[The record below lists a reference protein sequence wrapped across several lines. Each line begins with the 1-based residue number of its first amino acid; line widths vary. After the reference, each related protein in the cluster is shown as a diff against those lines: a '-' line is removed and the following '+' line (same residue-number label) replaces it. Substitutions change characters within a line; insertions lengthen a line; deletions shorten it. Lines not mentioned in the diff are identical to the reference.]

1 MNKSDDSMG
10 GKISFVCKVFGVVF
24 VGLLGI
30 YFMCSG
36 RNQEQAI
43 LKNAKACFG
52 EALQEEKKN
61 SMTQVYMSYD
71 ASKTTYTLDDVLDWA
86 AQATSIKKDSCRYGL
101 DSIYHAK
108 LTQAGYSVQTA
119 ISYTMNG
126 RTTVSKPNLDLSHMY
141 PIENKVYSMK
151 HDTIR
156 LQAYIPIAFMH
167 TQKYKFSIG
176 LGMVI
181 CSILAWLVF
190 LLAGRKNW
198 YVSAD
203 PVFAEKTMPKQPDSS
218 LSQMIH
224 ITGNYYWD
232 VPNRTL
238 YYKDKK
244 VVLNGLMLSY
254 FELFIQSETHT
265 ITYADILSLY
275 GEQSQ
280 LSVTTKNKIYQS
292 IGNLKKVL
300 HEMPLKIEAI
310 TNVGYRIH
318 FNEEV

>member
-1 MNKSDDSMG
+1 
-10 GKISFVCKVFGVVF
+10 
-24 VGLLGI
+24 
-30 YFMCSG
+30 
-36 RNQEQAI
+36 
-43 LKNAKACFG
+43 
-52 EALQEEKKN
+52 
-61 SMTQVYMSYD
+61 MTQVYMSYD

-141 PIENKVYSMK
+141 PVENKVYSMK

-167 TQKYKFSIG
+167 TQKCKFSIG

-181 CSILAWLVF
+181 CSMLAWLVF

-218 LSQMIH
+218 LSQKIH
-224 ITGNYYWD
+224 ITGNYYWN
-232 VPNRTL
+232 VQNRTL

>member
-1 MNKSDDSMG
+1 MG
-10 GKISFVCKVFGVVF
+10 GKISFVCKIFGVVF

-36 RNQEQAI
+36 HNQEQAI
-43 LKNAKACFG
+43 LKNAKACFE

-61 SMTQVYMSYD
+61 IMTQVYMSYD
-71 ASKTTYTLDDVLDWA
+71 ASKTTYTLDEVLDWT

-119 ISYTMNG
+119 ISYMWNG

-141 PIENKVYSMK
+141 PVEKKVYSMK

-156 LQAYIPIAFMH
+156 LQAYVPIAFMH
-167 TQKYKFSIG
+167 TQKYKFSLG

-181 CSILAWLVF
+181 CSVLAWLVF

-198 YVSAD
+198 HVSAD
-203 PVFAEKTMPKQPDSS
+203 PVLAEDPMPKQPDASM
-218 LSQMIH
+218 SQKIH

-232 VPNRTL
+232 EQNRTL

-244 VVLNGLMLSY
+244 AVLNGFMLSY
-254 FELFIQSETHT
+254 FKLFIQSEGHT
-265 ITYADILSLY
+265 VTYADILSLY
-275 GEQSQ
+275 GEPAE
-280 LSVTTKNKIYQS
+280 LSTSTKNKIYQA
-292 IGNLKKVL
+292 IGNLKKLL
-300 HEMPLKIEAI
+300 HEMPLKIESI
-310 TNVGYRIH
+310 TNVGYCIC
-318 FNEEV
+318 FNEEEEKA

>member
-1 MNKSDDSMG
+1 MG

-36 RNQEQAI
+36 HNQEQAI
-43 LKNAKACFG
+43 LKNAKACFE

-141 PIENKVYSMK
+141 PVENKVYSMK

-181 CSILAWLVF
+181 CSVLVWLVF

-203 PVFAEKTMPKQPDSS
+203 HVSAEEPMPKQPDSS
-218 LSQMIH
+218 LSQKIH
-224 ITGNYYWD
+224 ITGNYYWN
-232 VPNRTL
+232 VQNRTL
-238 YYKDKK
+238 CYKDKK

-318 FNEEV
+318 FNEDV

>member
-1 MNKSDDSMG
+1 MG

>member
-1 MNKSDDSMG
+1 MG

-36 RNQEQAI
+36 HNQEQAI

-86 AQATSIKKDSCRYGL
+86 AQAMSIKKDSCRYGL

-141 PIENKVYSMK
+141 PVENKVYSMK

-198 YVSAD
+198 YVSVD
-203 PVFAEKTMPKQPDSS
+203 PVSAEEPLLKQPDS
-218 LSQMIH
+218 LVTQKIH

-232 VPNRTL
+232 VQNRTL
-238 YYKDKK
+238 CYKDKK

-254 FELFIQSETHT
+254 FELFIQSETHI

-275 GEQSQ
+275 DEQSQ

>member
-1 MNKSDDSMG
+1 MQHSRK
-10 GKISFVCKVFGVVF
+10 
-24 VGLLGI
+24 
-30 YFMCSG
+30 
-36 RNQEQAI
+36 QTI
-43 LKNAKACFG
+43 LKNAKACFE

-61 SMTQVYMSYD
+61 SVTQVYMSYD

-141 PIENKVYSMK
+141 PVENKVYSMK

-181 CSILAWLVF
+181 CSVLVWLVF
-190 LLAGRKNW
+190 LLVGRKNW

-203 PVFAEKTMPKQPDSS
+203 PVSAEEPMPKQPDSS
-218 LSQMIH
+218 LSQKIH
-224 ITGNYYWD
+224 ITGNYYWN
-232 VPNRTL
+232 VQNRTL

-318 FNEEV
+318 FNEDV